1 MAVGVRDPIVFL
13 TIYPNDASFWLGPMP
28 TSRGPEGSP
37 SMMATE
43 QGVCPLQDLSLVTSE
58 PDGIGLRYDRLAEAR
73 ETCPVPHSNV
83 HDLGVVTRY
92 ADVRFVLEHPE
103 IFSSRDPNIGGPLP
117 VRLPPL
123 DADPPLQQD
132 FRKLLN
138 PYFTR
143 GWFARFEADMRQIAG
158 DAIEAFLDRGHADFV
173 TEFAIP
179 FSGGVLAQL
188 VFDETDKVR
197 LARAVGFVTA
207 VAEEQTEEAFF
218 NLALLAGEYLVEQ
231 EERGADGDTREDTI
245 LGAIVNG
252 AIDGRALTPDEQVG
266 IVTVLFLGGL
276 DTTRG
281 ALGNIA
287 THLATDPAIEARLR
301 DPGWVKHDLEEFIR
315 LESPVITMARTVMA
329 DVELG
334 GRQLKA
340 GDRLAVHFGSANR
353 DEEKFADAGRLDFD
367 RPRSGHAGFGLGI
380 HRCIGMHLARF
391 QIAIA
396 FDELLARVTNVRL
409 HDGFT
414 PEKAP
419 GVVNGPA
426 HLEIAFDR
434 R

>member
-1 MAVGVRDPIVFL
+1 M
-13 TIYPNDASFWLGPMP
+13 T
-28 TSRGPEGSP
+28 
-37 SMMATE
+37 ATE
-43 QGVCPLQDLSLVTSE
+43 QGVCPLQDLSLATSE
-58 PDGIGLRYDRLAEAR
+58 PNGVGLRYDRLAEAR
-73 ETCPVPHSNV
+73 ETCPVPHTNV

-103 IFSSRDPNIGGPLP
+103 IFSSRDPNIMGPLP

-123 DADPPLQQD
+123 DADPPLQQE

-138 PYFTR
+138 PFFTR
-143 GWFARFEADMRQIAG
+143 GYFAALEPDFRRLAAETV
-158 DAIEAFLDRGHADFV
+158 ESFLDRGSCEFMS
-173 TEFAIP
+173 EFAIP

-188 VFDETDKVR
+188 VFDETDADR
-197 LARAVGFVTA
+197 LSRAVGFVTA

-218 NLALLAGEYLVEQ
+218 NLALLAGEYLVEE
-231 EERGADGDTREDTI
+231 EERTAAGNAGENTI

-252 AIDGRALTPDEQVG
+252 SVDGRALTPDEQVG

-287 THLATDPAIEARLR
+287 AHLATDPTIEARLR
-301 DPGWVKHDLEEFIR
+301 DPGWIKHDLEEFIR
-315 LESPVITMARTVMA
+315 FESPVITMARTVLA

-334 GRQLKA
+334 GRQFTA

-353 DEEKFADAGRLDFD
+353 DDEKFADAGTLRFD
-367 RPRSGHAGFGLGI
+367 RPRAGHAGFGLGI

-396 FDELLARVTNVRL
+396 FEELLARVTNLRL
-409 HDGFT
+409 RPGSHL
-414 PEKAP
+414 EKAP
-419 GVVNGPA
+419 GVVDGP
-426 HLEIAFDR
+426 HRLDLEFDR